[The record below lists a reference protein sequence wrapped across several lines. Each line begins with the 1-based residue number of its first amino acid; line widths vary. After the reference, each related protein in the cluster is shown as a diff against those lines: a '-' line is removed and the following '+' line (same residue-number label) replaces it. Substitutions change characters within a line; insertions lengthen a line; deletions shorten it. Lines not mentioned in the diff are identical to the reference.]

1 MEYLNYPDGMI
12 FLWHYLFGA
21 SFVKED
27 IKVANNGVNLS
38 LSGSCEGEIL
48 REL

>member
-1 MEYLNYPDGMI
+1 MI

-38 LSGSCEGEIL
+38 LAGRCEGEIL

>member
-1 MEYLNYPDGMI
+1 MEYLNYPDGMN

-38 LSGSCEGEIL
+38 LSGGSEGEIP

>member
-1 MEYLNYPDGMI
+1 MEYWNYPDRMI

-38 LSGSCEGEIL
+38 LAGRCEGEVL